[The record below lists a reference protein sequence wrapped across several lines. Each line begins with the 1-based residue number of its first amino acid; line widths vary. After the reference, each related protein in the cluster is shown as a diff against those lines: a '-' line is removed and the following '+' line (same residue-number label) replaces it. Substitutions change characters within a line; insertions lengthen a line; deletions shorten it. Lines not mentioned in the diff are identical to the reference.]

1 MSKPSFLII
10 ADRGGLKAFA
20 VEQTP
25 TRGRTLRLVNSLEL
39 VDAHGRFRDKFSDQA
54 GSFPNTA
61 TAGHGNSIAERGE
74 LQTEM
79 ETRILRQI
87 ASRISI
93 LLREHQ
99 PAAWGFAAPS
109 EINGAII
116 DGLDRDLHERL
127 RWNLKRDLINTDAS
141 ELLSRFEAAEA

>member
-1 MSKPSFLII
+1 MSRPSFLII

-25 TRGRTLRLVNSLEL
+25 NRGRTLRLVNSLQL
-39 VDAHGRFRDKFSDQA
+39 IDAHGRFRDKFTDQA
-54 GSFPNTA
+54 GSFPNGA
-61 TAGHGNSIAERGE
+61 SDGQGSSIAERQE
-74 LQTEM
+74 LAAEM
-79 ETRILRQI
+79 ETRIFRQL
-87 ASRISI
+87 ASRMTT

-116 DGLDRDLHERL
+116 DGLDRDLHDRL
-127 RWNLKRDLINTDAS
+127 CWNLKRDLINTDPS
-141 ELLSRFEAAEA
+141 ELWSRFEAAEA

>member
-1 MSKPSFLII
+1 MPKPSFLII

-25 TRGRTLRLVNSLEL
+25 NRGPALRLVNSLEL
-39 VDAHGRFRDKFSDQA
+39 VDAHGKFRDKFTDQA
-54 GSFPNTA
+54 GSFPN
-61 TAGHGNSIAERGE
+61 GGSDGQGNSIAERQE
-74 LQTEM
+74 LQAEM
-79 ETRILRQI
+79 ETRIFRQL
-87 ASRISI
+87 ASRITT

-99 PAAWGFAAPS
+99 PSAWGFAAPS

-127 RWNLKRDLINTDAS
+127 RWNLKRDLINTDPS
-141 ELLSRFEAAEA
+141 ELLSRFEGAEV